1 MPYRRAPK
9 REEEVVEVL
18 TRGGGGTQTV
28 DATML
33 LRVGARV
40 PETSDPFPLPVY
52 GNGKATSASSTAP
65 PPPDLMNHVC

>member
-1 MPYRRAPK
+1 M
-9 REEEVVEVL
+9 EVL

-52 GNGKATSASSTAP
+52 GNGKATSSSQ
-65 PPPDLMNHVC
+65 LHHLLQIS

>member
-1 MPYRRAPK
+1 M
-9 REEEVVEVL
+9 
-18 TRGGGGTQTV
+18 QTV

-52 GNGKATSASSTAP
+52 GNGKATSSSQ
-65 PPPDLMNHVC
+65 LHHHLQIS